1 VPVSKN
7 HGTGNRHLAAHLQ
20 SRGLRIESS
29 IERRKGGAG
38 PAEGITIILND
49 RPLTVPAAGSFV
61 AQSPY
66 SLRSRDGEHQLYMDG
81 KTLCKVAIPPPP
93 HFYSLTTDEGIP
105 YSSIA
110 LLHGN
115 RCLGSTVF
123 QNCIYWNS
131 PRRCTFC
138 GIELSLRN
146 SATVQT
152 KSPAQLSEV
161 AMAASR
167 LDGIEHIT
175 LTTGVQA
182 DQSEE
187 ITHLASCCSAIKSQT
202 ALPIHVQIMPPKDPG
217 LLEMLKESGADTVGI
232 HIESFDQAMLE
243 TMAPSKAGIDR
254 RHFIRS
260 WKTAVEIF
268 GINQVSSFLIAG
280 LGESPGSILE
290 GAALLCDLG
299 VYPFIVPLRP
309 IPGTALAAQSP
320 PDPDVMSD
328 IYERASTLLQR
339 SGLSWRKSKA
349 GCVRCGA
356 CSGLPDFEGDAICQI
371 LTPLGR

>member
-7 HGTGNRHLAAHLQ
+7 LGTGNRHLAVHLQ
-20 SRGLRIESS
+20 SRGIRIAGAVD
-29 IERRKGGAG
+29 RRKGGAG

-66 SLRSRDGEHQLYMDG
+66 ALHSRDGEHQLHRDG
-81 KTLCKVAIPPPP
+81 TPLGTVTLPLPPR
-93 HFYSLTTDEGIP
+93 FYSLSTNEGIP

-110 LLHGN
+110 LLHGD

-123 QNCIYWNS
+123 QKCIYWDS
-131 PRRCTFC
+131 PRRCAFC
-138 GIELSLRN
+138 GIEISLRN
-146 SATVQT
+146 SATVHT
-152 KSPAQLSEV
+152 KSAAQLREV

-175 LTTGVQA
+175 LTTGTQA
-182 DQSEE
+182 DQSAE

-202 ALPIHVQIMPPKDPG
+202 TLPIHVQIMPPKDAG
-217 LLEMLKESGADTVGI
+217 LLELLKASGADTVGI
-232 HIESFDQAMLE
+232 HIESFDQAILE
-243 TMAPSKAGIDR
+243 TMAPGKAGIDR
-254 RHFIRS
+254 SHFMRS
-260 WKTAVEIF
+260 WKDAVARF
-268 GINQVSSFLIAG
+268 GTNQVSSFLIAG
-280 LGESPGSILE
+280 LGETPGSIIE
-290 GAALLCDLG
+290 GVALLCDLG

-309 IPGTALAAQSP
+309 IPGTALEALSP
-320 PDPDVMSD
+320 PDPDVMID
-328 IYERASTLLQR
+328 IYQQASALLQR

-356 CSGLPDFEGDAICQI
+356 CSGLPDFEKVSYEEPAKDI
-371 LTPLGR
+371 